1 MQHQG
6 TKGHKLAAE
15 CWRYVARITS
25 SSAAAAAAF
34 SQQKSARLLP
44 PGDRL
49 LRADLVGIQ
58 AQVPAALAGANIT
71 RTSLAVQKS
80 GTRRSRA
87 PGRPCCVVFKG
98 VFRERDEAKAKLEAT
113 SLGAERIDVQRARTP

>member
-25 SSAAAAAAF
+25 SSAAAF
-34 SQQKSARLLP
+34 TQQKSAPR
-44 PGDRL
+44 DRL